1 LGVHVLFVVG
11 HHDHER
17 AVEDIL
23 EPPVSDN

>member
-1 LGVHVLFVVG
+1 VHVLFVVG

-17 AVEDIL
+17 AVENIL